1 MSGYCPDCGN
11 TLCVCDEVTKATFPY
26 REEIIELKKKLDEA
40 VEVLEIISNSKYEA
54 NPWTLVPS
62 KESLIAKEFLK
73 GLK

>member
-1 MSGYCPDCGN
+1 MSGYKN
-11 TLCVCDEVTKATFPY
+11 VMWEEELIQMQE
-26 REEIIELKKKLDEA
+26 EEIKQLKKKLDEA
-40 VEVLEIISNSKYEA
+40 IEVLEIISNSKYEA